1 MGVASEGVSCGIK
14 AGRHLQL
21 RGTKQFTKGISQEN
35 GRKCVCVREK
45 MSQRQRDRETERQ
58 RDRETERQR
67 DRERQGETERDRERQ
82 IERQR
87 ER

>member
-35 GRKCVCVREK
+35 GRKCVSVQ
-45 MSQRQRDRETERQ
+45 SDR
-58 RDRETERQR
+58 
-67 DRERQGETERDRERQ
+67 ETERDRERQ
-82 IERQR
+82 RETERDRERQR
-87 ER
+87 ETERDRERQRECVFITHSPTYS